1 MKNLELITE
10 TIDGY
15 EVKNLRYKKIDN
27 ILVGLVKCP
36 ICGRENFNDGF
47 VSGQWRT
54 NGSPINAIEGRT
66 YLKLK
71 IESRANHSI

>member
-1 MKNLELITE
+1 MRNLELITE
-10 TIDGY
+10 TVEGY
-15 EVKNLRYKKIDN
+15 EVKELRYKKMDN

-54 NGSPINAIEGRT
+54 NGSPINSIDRRAD
-66 YLKLK
+66 LKLK